1 MSNQANTQ
9 VKGFD
14 VEKMKDDELLKLE
27 AEMKA
32 KLELLQKAK
41 AEREEKIK
49 EASLSA
55 IKQAIDKVI
64 ADGVVSSSE
73 ITSFLVA
80 EGYVVAPKA
89 AATSAGTGSGKG
101 RRAISDEDVLFSFA
115 YTGEGGRNMTLK
127 LDAESKLPAPQAL
140 ASKVLKDLQTKTFE
154 ELKQHF
160 TPKFINEFMLTEESI
175 EWIDRFFPKIQDTVQ
190 TLANKAVKA
199 Q

>member
-1 MSNQANTQ
+1 MSNNQANAQ
-9 VKGFD
+9 AKGFD

-55 IKQAIDKVI
+55 IKTAIDKVI
-64 ADGVVSSSE
+64 NDGVVSSSE
-73 ITSFLVA
+73 ITAFLV
-80 EGYVVAPKA
+80 ENGYVVAPKA
-89 AATSAGTGSGKG
+89 AATSAGTGKG

-190 TLANKAVKA
+190 ALANKAVKA